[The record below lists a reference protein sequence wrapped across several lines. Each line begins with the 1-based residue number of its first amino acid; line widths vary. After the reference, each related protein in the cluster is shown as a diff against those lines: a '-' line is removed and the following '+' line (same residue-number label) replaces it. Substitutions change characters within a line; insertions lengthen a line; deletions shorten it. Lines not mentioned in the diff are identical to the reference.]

1 MTLSPG
7 LGTMLVTRL
16 MAVSGTASNQKK
28 YDALFR
34 ELTFWAVPSWI
45 SEVFLTVASPMP
57 GQITEPLLPSKLQ
70 QTFGTRQ
77 LAVTKLGDG
86 VVSRYPDQFSRP
98 SALVARDGLV
108 TRPAGPLSQVR
119 VDIHRACQRVAVA
132 RMLPRPGGRPRALAD
147 GWVPGRR
154 GV

>member
-1 MTLSPG
+1 
-7 LGTMLVTRL
+7 

-34 ELTFWAVPSWI
+34 ELTFCAVPSWM

-57 GQITEPLLPSKLQ
+57 GQITEPSLPSKLQ
-70 QTFGTRQ
+70 HTFGTRQ
-77 LAVTKLGDG
+77 LAVTKSGAGD
-86 VVSRYPDQFSRP
+86 VSRYPDQFSRP
-98 SALVARDGLV
+98 SELVARDGLV

-119 VDIHRACQRVAVA
+119 VDIHRACQSAAVA
-132 RMLPRPGGRPRALAD
+132 RMPLRPPGRPSARAD